1 MAHDII
7 PGAIGEDS
15 SRLALLHLIDGE
27 ARLAGRWRFTPPE
40 RETAGLMQGHGS
52 TLHIVG
58 SGGWRRIEVASLRDN
73 RGRAQCRPD
82 RFA

>member
-40 RETAGLMQGHGS
+40 RETAGLM
-52 TLHIVG
+52 
-58 SGGWRRIEVASLRDN
+58 
-73 RGRAQCRPD
+73 
-82 RFA
+82 